1 MFKSLLGYV
10 NFFICETGIQKLL
23 PAELAK
29 NDWDVVIAHFLG
41 VDHCGHKYGP
51 LHNEMS
57 RKLNEMNI
65 VIERTIEQMDEDTT
79 LYVIGDH
86 GMTITGKVVCNGHA

>member
-1 MFKSLLGYV
+1 M
-10 NFFICETGIQKLL
+10 
-23 PAELAK
+23 AK

-51 LHNEMS
+51 LHSEMS
-57 RKLNEMNI
+57 RKLDEMNKE
-65 VIERTIEQMDEDTT
+65 IEKVIEQMDDETT

-86 GMTITGKVVCNGHA
+86 GMTVTGKTLKSFQVHFITEK

>member
-1 MFKSLLGYV
+1 M
-10 NFFICETGIQKLL
+10 Q
-23 PAELAK
+23 K

-51 LHNEMS
+51 LHKEMS
-57 RKLNEMNI
+57 RKLNEMNT

-86 GMTITGKVVCNGHA
+86 GMTITGKIVRNVQCLYVQYKAIIHSQETMVVIQRMN

>member
-1 MFKSLLGYV
+1 MGVLMS
-10 NFFICETGIQKLL
+10 FICETGIQKLL
-23 PAELAK
+23 PGELEK

-57 RKLNEMNI
+57 RKLNEMNT
-65 VIERTIEQMDEDTT
+65 VIEKTIEQMDDDTT

-86 GMTITGKVVCNGHA
+86 GMTISGKTVCNGYAYSIK